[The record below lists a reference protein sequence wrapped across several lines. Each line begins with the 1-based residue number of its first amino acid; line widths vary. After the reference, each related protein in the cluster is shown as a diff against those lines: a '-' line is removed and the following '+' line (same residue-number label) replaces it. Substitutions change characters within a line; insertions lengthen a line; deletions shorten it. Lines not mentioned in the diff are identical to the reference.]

1 MAQAV
6 GELGEVA
13 LEVGEVEQRAEAGAK
28 GPDPDRISPWKAGF
42 DSIKCQQVEALGLR
56 APEPMSNRPSS
67 GTNDPAAKVP
77 NGAHVDLYTSRFNP
91 DCMRVKGLLDHKGI
105 TYSEY
110 LIDRSPEN
118 RNTMIRRAQG
128 RNSVPQIFINGR
140 GIGGSDELQALDAIG
155 ELDRLLAQLPP
166 RP

>member
-1 MAQAV
+1 
-6 GELGEVA
+6 
-13 LEVGEVEQRAEAGAK
+13 
-28 GPDPDRISPWKAGF
+28 
-42 DSIKCQQVEALGLR
+42 
-56 APEPMSNRPSS
+56 
-67 GTNDPAAKVP
+67 
-77 NGAHVDLYTSRFNP
+77 
-91 DCMRVKGLLDHKGI
+91 MRVKGLLDHKGI

-128 RNSVPQIFINGR
+128 RDSVPQIFINGR